1 MSALTN
7 SLTTLVERFKL
18 WREHQRAFAELN
30 ALDDHALDDLGLR
43 RSDIPFVVYR
53 KASEAKESRARIP
66 ANRNDGRH
74 AA

>member
-7 SLTTLVERFKL
+7 TLTTLVERFKL

-30 ALDDHALDDLGLR
+30 ALDDHALADLGLR
-43 RSDIPFVVYR
+43 RADIAFVVYR
-53 KASEAKESRARIP
+53 QEYEANGVAVPKL
-66 ANRNDGRH
+66 ANRNDGLR